1 MELSQRMEVRLSAEE
16 LGQLDRICE
25 YFNRSRSAVVRDLI
39 RHGYKD
45 IQAQQEHEEEGK
57 D

>member
-1 MELSQRMEVRLSAEE
+1 MELSQRMEVRLSTDE

-25 YFNRSRSAVVRDLI
+25 RFNKSRSAMIRDLI
-39 RHGYKD
+39 RYAHKD
-45 IQAQQEHEEEGK
+45 ITEHEEEGK

>member
-1 MELSQRMEVRLSAEE
+1 MDLTERMEVRLSTEE

-39 RHGYKD
+39 RHGYNDFEK
-45 IQAQQEHEEEGK
+45 HV
-57 D
+57 

>member
-1 MELSQRMEVRLSAEE
+1 MELSQRMEVRLSTEE

-25 YFNRSRSAVVRDLI
+25 HLNRSRSAVVRDLI

-45 IQAQQEHEEEGK
+45 IQAHLQHEEEE
-57 D
+57 